1 MILLAFAAG
10 PPVNLT
16 AKTTQTEKKQEKPK
30 IKIVPE
36 RQIKTYKKKI
46 ISAPPKYTGEPGD
59 FIFYNADLKN
69 VLLFFAKQY
78 KLNMVIDPGIEGK
91 VTCRMIQIPWDQA
104 LDVILR
110 QNGLAVLR
118 EGAVTHAAKLKN
130 KK

>member
-1 MILLAFAAG
+1 MMILLAFAAG

-16 AKTTQTEKKQEKPK
+16 AQTTQTEKKQEKPK

-36 RQIKTYKKKI
+36 RQIKRYKKKI

-91 VTCRMIQIPWDQA
+91 VTCRMIRIPWDQA

-130 KK
+130 K

>member
-1 MILLAFAAG
+1 MPG
-10 PPVNLT
+10 SPVNLI
-16 AKTTQTEKKQEKPK
+16 ANTTQTEKTGKIEKKQEKLK
-30 IKIVPE
+30 IKIIPE
-36 RQIKTYKKKI
+36 KQIRTYKKKI
-46 ISAPPKYTGEPGD
+46 FSVPSKFTGEPGD

-110 QNGLAVLR
+110 QNGLAILR